1 MFVDIIIFYTQI
13 KEKGKI
19 MARKKTTTKSKASKK
34 PMQFS
39 DGVDHL
45 REESKEAK
53 DLEQLMG
60 FKEKN
65 PFGYDTSE
73 AFESAIET
81 MPITSLQE
89 LAVKSG
95 VFPSGTKA
103 MLKTK
108 LKKAYSQYTSGGAN
122 KVVQITKPIIDPES
136 EQGKKLLK
144 ILGEQF

>member
-1 MFVDIIIFYTQI
+1 
-13 KEKGKI
+13 
-19 MARKKTTTKSKASKK
+19 MAKKTNTRKKATKA
-34 PMQFS
+34 PMEFS

-45 REESKEAK
+45 KEESKEAR

-65 PFGYDTSE
+65 PFGHDTSE

-108 LKKAYSQYTSGGAN
+108 LKKAYYQYTTGGAS
-122 KVVQITKPIIDPES
+122 KVVQVTKPIIDPES

>member
-1 MFVDIIIFYTQI
+1 
-13 KEKGKI
+13 
-19 MARKKTTTKSKASKK
+19 MAKKNNTRKKTTKVPTE
-34 PMQFS
+34 FS

-45 REESKEAK
+45 KEESKEAK
-53 DLEQLMG
+53 NLEQLMG
-60 FKEKN
+60 FQEKN

-73 AFESAIET
+73 AFDLAIQNMT
-81 MPITSLQE
+81 TTSLQE
-89 LAVKSG
+89 LAVESG

-108 LKKAYSQYTSGGAN
+108 LKKAYRQHATGGAN
-122 KVVQITKPIIDPES
+122 KVVQITKPIVDPES

>member
-1 MFVDIIIFYTQI
+1 
-13 KEKGKI
+13 
-19 MARKKTTTKSKASKK
+19 MAKKTNTRKKATKA
-34 PMQFS
+34 PMEFS

-45 REESKEAK
+45 KEESKEAR

-73 AFESAIET
+73 AFDSAIQN
-81 MPITSLQE
+81 MPTTGLQE

-103 MLKTK
+103 MLKAK
-108 LKKAYSQYTSGGAN
+108 LKKAYSQYTTGGAN
-122 KVVQITKPIIDPES
+122 KVVQVTKPIVDPES

>member
-1 MFVDIIIFYTQI
+1 
-13 KEKGKI
+13 

-34 PMQFS
+34 PMEFS

-45 REESKEAK
+45 ASEKKHAQ

-65 PFGYDTSE
+65 PFGYNSSE
-73 AFESAIET
+73 EFTAAVDN
-81 MPITSLQE
+81 MALTSLQE

-108 LKKAYSQYTSGGAN
+108 LKKAFAQYTHGGAN
-122 KVVQITKPIIDPES
+122 KVVQVTKPIVDPES

-144 ILGEQF
+144 LLKEQS

>member
-1 MFVDIIIFYTQI
+1 
-13 KEKGKI
+13 
-19 MARKKTTTKSKASKK
+19 MARKKTTTRKKATKA
-34 PMQFS
+34 PMEFS

-45 REESKEAK
+45 KQESKEAR

-65 PFGYDTSE
+65 PFGHNSSE
-73 AFESAIET
+73 EFTAAVDG
-81 MPITSLQE
+81 MALTSLQE

-95 VFPSGTKA
+95 VFPSGTRA

-108 LKKAYSQYTSGGAN
+108 LKKAFAQYTHGGAN
-122 KVVQITKPIIDPES
+122 KVVQVTKPIVDPES